1 MMPDDKKLDAYVA
14 GAAQA
19 LGLSLDTASPAAI
32 QANLAVLLQAAALFD
47 AFPLPDDAE
56 PGPVFRA

>member
-1 MMPDDKKLDAYVA
+1 MPDDNALDGYVT

-19 LGLSLDTASPAAI
+19 LGLSLDAASPPAI
-32 QANLAVLLQAAALFD
+32 RANLAVLLQAAALFD
-47 AFPLPDDAE
+47 TFPLPDDAE

>member
-1 MMPDDKKLDAYVA
+1 MPDDKELNAYVT

-19 LGLSLDTASPAAI
+19 LRLPLDTASPAAI
-32 QANLAVLLQAAALFD
+32 QTNLAALLQAAALFD